1 MEKNTMRICADYIGD
16 KVIICDREFP
26 VGSLA
31 IMLLDEGYRDD
42 ALLHITVFRTNITEI
57 LDDLKADCVERDVLL
72 KMGRDIQIM
81 LGALRTLSPYRWLD
95 IDAEAERIRS
105 LCCEDTARQIEEY
118 LNEKAKVRSQN
129 RAELY
134 IRNKFNLSSSLENM
148 EGCDLLD
155 EVRRTAEFY
164 LRLANDLAAT
174 DYFLRDFMRKQKRL
188 EKLDESHLLTLALDV
203 FRIPDFDVHT
213 EYVAVDGKSGRK
225 AVARR
230 LYFDSYYS
238 LFVTDFFEGVR
249 CAHRT
254 ERCQVCGRYFMMEC
268 SRRQKYCDG
277 YAPEELTGKKKM
289 SCRKW
294 AASRKSGLAKEKAA
308 ADPVKA
314 AYTTRCSVIREYKSR
329 GTISEDFAVA
339 ALRIAKEYRD
349 RALQDTDYA
358 NSRYY
363 DDISHE
369 NIMSETANSM
379 RKDGAD
385 WKTQQ

>member
-1 MEKNTMRICADYIGD
+1 MEKNTMCICADYIGD

-57 LDDLKADCVERDVLL
+57 LDDLKADCVESEVLL

-95 IDAEAERIRS
+95 IDGEAEYVRS
-105 LCCEDTARQIEEY
+105 LCSEDTAAKIEEY
-118 LNEKAKVRSQN
+118 LVERARLRSIN

-134 IRNKFNLSSSLENM
+134 IRNVFKLPSAPENM
-148 EGCDLLD
+148 EGCELLD
-155 EVRRTAEFY
+155 EVRQTAEFY
-164 LRLANDLAAT
+164 LHLSDDFAAADT
-174 DYFLRDFMRKQKRL
+174 AIRHFMREQRYL
-188 EKLDESHLLTLALDV
+188 EKLDESHLLTLALDM
-203 FRIPDFDVHT
+203 FRMPDFDVHT

-238 LFVTDFFEGVR
+238 LFITDFFEGIR
-249 CAHRT
+249 CAHRV

-294 AASRKSGLAKEKAA
+294 AASKKSGLAKEKAA

-314 AYTTRCSVIREYKSR
+314 TYTTRCSVIREYKSR
-329 GTISEDFAVA
+329 GTISEDFAAA

-369 NIMSETANSM
+369 NIMSEAANSL

-385 WKTQQ
+385 WKVQQ